1 MSRRGVTLVEL
12 LITLL
17 VFGILGTALA
27 RLMIS
32 NSRYVSRQET
42 LLEARQTARASM
54 NVMLPELRMVSDG
67 GLIAAAPDSVT
78 IRVPYAFGVFCRNE
92 YAVLAPPDSTVY
104 ATAIPAGIARQGP
117 TGLYVFNAAVTVT
130 GTTASTSDCDAD
142 SIRAVPGGMRITLS
156 VSNLAP
162 PGRLFYL
169 YQTVTYKFA
178 TSTALPG
185 RLALWRHAAGDP
197 GGPEELLA
205 PFDTAARFRFLVG
218 SRLTPQT
225 AVPSPISTI
234 LGLELLLVG
243 ASVSPAQGQPEPTQF
258 ALQPRVRFGN
268 MLVP

>member
-42 LLEARQTARASM
+42 LLEARQTARAAM

-67 GLIAAAPDSVT
+67 GLVAAAPDSVT
-78 IRVPYAFGVFCRNE
+78 TRVPYAFGVLCRND

-104 ATAIPAGIARQGP
+104 ATATPAGIAFQVP
-117 TGLYVFNAAVTVT
+117 SGLYQFDPSVTVV
-130 GTTASTSDCDAD
+130 GTTTSTSDCDAD
-142 SIRAVPGGMRITLS
+142 SIRAIPGGQRIQLS

-162 PGRLFYL
+162 AGRIFYL

-178 TSTALPG
+178 ASAALPG
-185 RLALWRHAAGDP
+185 RRALWRRAAGAAA
-197 GGPEELLA
+197 EELLA

-225 AVPSPISTI
+225 AVPSPISNI
-234 LGLELLLVG
+234 RGLELRLVG
-243 ASVSPAQGQPEPTQF
+243 ASLRPAQGAAEPTRF
-258 ALQPRVRFGN
+258 PLQPRVRFGN